1 MQRKRRATASFYMD
15 FNQDF
20 FSLFGLPQRFSLDR
34 ATLDRAFREL
44 QMRVHPD
51 KFAHANDAEK
61 RLSMQ
66 WATQVNE
73 AYQTLR
79 DPLRRARYVLSLR
92 GVETQEETNTA
103 MAPEFLMQQ
112 MEWREAIADAKASRD
127 TGAIEAL
134 AQHIAGRS
142 KDCHTELEQAIDI
155 DGNLDKAAAIVR
167 KLRFV
172 EKLQEEA
179 ISAAETIDA

>member
-1 MQRKRRATASFYMD
+1 MD
-15 FNQDF
+15 FNQDY
-20 FSLFGLPQRFSLDR
+20 FSLFGLPQRFGFER
-34 ATLDRAFREL
+34 AALDRAFREL

-79 DPLRRARYVLSLR
+79 DPLRRARYLLSLR
-92 GVETQEETNTA
+92 GVETEEETNTA

-112 MEWREAIADAKASRD
+112 MEWREAIADAKASAD
-127 TGAIEAL
+127 GDAIETL
-134 AQHIAGRS
+134 TQHIAGRS
-142 KDCHTELEQAIDI
+142 KECHAELAQAIDVEG
-155 DGNLDKAAAIVR
+155 DLNRAAAIVR

-179 ISAAETIDA
+179 INAAAAIDA

>member
-1 MQRKRRATASFYMD
+1 MQQKRRATASFYMD
-15 FNQDF
+15 FNQDYF
-20 FSLFGLPQRFSLDR
+20 ALFGLPQRFGLDR

-51 KFAHANDAEK
+51 MFAHASDAEK

-79 DPLRRARYVLSLR
+79 DPLRRARYLLALR

-112 MEWREAIADAKASRD
+112 MEWREALAEAKASRD

-134 AQHIAGRS
+134 ARHIAGRS
-142 KDCHTELEQAIDI
+142 KDCHAELAQAIDI
-155 DGNLDKAAAIVR
+155 DGNLAKAAVIVR

-179 ISAAETIDA
+179 ISAAEKIDA

>member
-1 MQRKRRATASFYMD
+1 MD
-15 FNQDF
+15 FTQDY
-20 FSLFGLPQRFSLDR
+20 FSLFGLPQHFGFER
-34 ATLDRAFREL
+34 AELDRAFREL

-51 KFAHANDAEK
+51 KFAHSNDAEK

-79 DPLRRARYVLSLR
+79 DPLRRARYLLSLR

-112 MEWREAIADAKASRD
+112 MEWREAIAEAKASRD
-127 TGAIEAL
+127 SGAIDAL
-134 AQHIAGRS
+134 TQHIAGRS
-142 KDCHTELEQAIDI
+142 KDCHAELAQAIDI
-155 DGNLDKAAAIVR
+155 EGDLAKAATIVR

-179 ISAAETIDA
+179 VSAAETIDA

>member
-1 MQRKRRATASFYMD
+1 MD
-15 FNQDF
+15 FNQDY
-20 FSLFGLPQRFSLDR
+20 FSLFGLPQRFGFER
-34 ATLDRAFREL
+34 AALDRAFREL

-79 DPLRRARYVLSLR
+79 DPLRRARYLLSLR
-92 GVETQEETNTA
+92 GVETKEETNTA

-112 MEWREAIADAKASRD
+112 MEWREAIAEAKARHD
-127 TGAIEAL
+127 GGAIEAL

-142 KDCHTELEQAIDI
+142 KDCHAELEQAIDI
-155 DGNLDKAAAIVR
+155 DDNLEKAAAIVR

-179 ISAAETIDA
+179 INAAAAIDA